1 MSESSLLALLR
12 AARGAGVR
20 ISTAETLEAL
30 EAAALVGPGD
40 RTDLRDTLALVCA
53 KSADEKR
60 LFEDVFSLFFAPQK
74 PAAPKLPAVEE
85 RGAGG
90 EAQGG
95 GGGSGLARM
104 ILEGDRAGL
113 DQALADAARAE
124 DAQAIRF
131 FTQTNAL
138 ARRMLDRM
146 GLAAL
151 EAEIAADADPR
162 LREGLDMLRAEA
174 RAEAERN
181 LRLFGREESE
191 ALREYMLRRARLAA
205 ISPRERARLASL
217 TRAMA
222 KKLATR
228 HSRRRRVAKRGTL
241 DLRGTLRRN
250 MGWDGIPFL
259 LRHRATRVARPRLV
273 VFCDISGSVA
283 ALSGFLLLFL
293 HSLGAVVRDLG
304 AFVFTGEAIDVTT
317 TLKAPDAEA
326 AIARILAEH
335 GNGSSNYGTALAGF
349 ARDARIDR
357 HTTVVI
363 LGDGRGNRAPP
374 RVDALE
380 DIARRARQLVWLNP
394 EHPALWGTGDSDMP
408 RYAPF
413 CRQLRPC
420 RTLDELERAVDG
432 LLLLHRA

>member
-1 MSESSLLALLR
+1 MSEASLLALLR

-30 EAAALVGPGD
+30 AAAALVGPD
-40 RTDLRDTLALVCA
+40 NRADLRDTLGLVCA
-53 KSADEKR
+53 KSAEEKR
-60 LFEDVFSLFFAPQK
+60 LFEETFALFFAPQ
-74 PAAPKLPAVEE
+74 AAPVAKPRPVEE

-90 EAQGG
+90 DAQGG

-104 ILEGDRAGL
+104 IVEGDRAGL

-151 EAEIAADADPR
+151 EAEIAANPDPR
-162 LREGLDMLRAEA
+162 LTRGLLMLRAEA

-191 ALREYMLRRARLAA
+191 GLREYMLRRARLAA

-228 HSRRRRVAKRGTL
+228 HSRRRRVTKRGSL

-283 ALSGFLLLFL
+283 TLSGFLLLFL
-293 HSLGAVVRDLG
+293 HSLGAVVRDLS
-304 AFVFTGEAIDVTT
+304 AFVFTGEAIEVTAA
-317 TLKAPDAEA
+317 LKDSDAEA

-335 GNGSSNYGTALAGF
+335 GNGSSNYGTALVGF
-349 ARDARIDR
+349 AAQARIDR
-357 HTTVVI
+357 HTTVVV

-374 RVDALE
+374 RVDALAE
-380 DIARRARQLVWLNP
+380 IARRARQVVWLNP